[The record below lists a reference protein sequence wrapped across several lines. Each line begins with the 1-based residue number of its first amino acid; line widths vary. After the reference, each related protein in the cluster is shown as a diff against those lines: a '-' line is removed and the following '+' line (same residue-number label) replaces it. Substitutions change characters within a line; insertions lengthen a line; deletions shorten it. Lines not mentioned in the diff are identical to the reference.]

1 MQSNL
6 LIGSKAKG
14 RVSTGACVSGG
25 RARSPQA
32 DPGSRKVIEVSNS
45 HDFRSGSLAQED

>member
-1 MQSNL
+1 MHSNL

-14 RVSTGACVSGG
+14 RASTGVCVWGG

-32 DPGSRKVIEVSNS
+32 DLGLRRVVEVRDS
-45 HDFRSGSLAQED
+45 HGFRSGFLAQED

>member
-14 RVSTGACVSGG
+14 RVSTGACVWGG
-25 RARSPQA
+25 QARSPQA
-32 DPGSRKVIEVSNS
+32 DPGLRRVVEVRDS
-45 HDFRSGSLAQED
+45 HGFRSGSLAQED